1 MYKDILVHIP
11 TERPIRPVIDGS
23 ISLAA
28 GLNAHLDAVAVGYV
42 ATSAAYIM
50 EGGAAV
56 AAVFEMERESAVE
69 RAEAALAVFK
79 SKAMNAGISYTC
91 HPLGAMPGDAV
102 GLLGEMARLHDL
114 SIVLQPDPAQ
124 GSLDNDV
131 PREILFQAGG
141 PVLFLPYTF
150 RGAFKAKRI
159 GICWDGSRLA
169 ARAMRDAAPFLARAE
184 EIVIIAINE
193 TDMVPEEVSTRNL
206 ARHLGR
212 RGLSTR
218 TVNLSAARSDIQPTM
233 LSLAAD
239 ENLDLLIMGGYGHS
253 RLQERFLGGVTR
265 AMLEAMTVPTL
276 MSHDRGLIQVGP
288 VTSLV
293 VRADNRVLERCRRRQ
308 VQVIFEQVGPSRRGG
323 SLPRRGLDAVL
334 VLLRI
339 ARVEMRLEF
348 DFGEMFEMFGLA
360 EQFPALERP
369 VGGLLTTEGR

>member
-11 TERPIRPVIDGS
+11 TERPMRPAIEGS

-28 GLNAHLDAVAVGYV
+28 KFNAHLDAVAVGYV
-42 ATSAAYIM
+42 ATSAAYVM

-56 AAVFEMERESAVE
+56 AAVFELERERAVE

-79 SKAMNAGISYTC
+79 SEAANAGISYTC
-91 HPLGAMPGDAV
+91 HALGAIPVDAA
-102 GLLGEMARLHDL
+102 GSLGEMARLHDL

-124 GSLDNDV
+124 GAFDNDV
-131 PREILFQAGG
+131 PGEILFQAGG

-150 RGAFKAKRI
+150 RGAFKANRI

-184 EIVIIAINE
+184 EIVIISVNE
-193 TDMVPEEVSTRNL
+193 TDAVAGEASARGL

-218 TVNLSAARSDIQPTM
+218 IVGRTATRADIQPII

-239 ENLDLLIMGGYGHS
+239 ESLDLLVMGGYGHS
-253 RLQERFLGGVTR
+253 RLQERVLGGVTR

-276 MSHDRGLIQVGP
+276 MSH
-288 VTSLV
+288 
-293 VRADNRVLERCRRRQ
+293 
-308 VQVIFEQVGPSRRGG
+308 
-323 SLPRRGLDAVL
+323 
-334 VLLRI
+334 
-339 ARVEMRLEF
+339 
-348 DFGEMFEMFGLA
+348 
-360 EQFPALERP
+360 
-369 VGGLLTTEGR
+369 

>member
-11 TERPIRPVIDGS
+11 TERPVRPVIDGS

-79 SKAMNAGISYTC
+79 NEAMNAGISYTC
-91 HPLGAMPGDAV
+91 HPLGTMPGDAV

-131 PREILFQAGG
+131 PGEILFQAGG

-150 RGAFKAKRI
+150 HGAFKAKRI

-193 TDMVPEEVSTRNL
+193 TDMVPDEVSTRNL

-239 ENLDLLIMGGYGHS
+239 ERLDLLVMGGYGHS

-276 MSHDRGLIQVGP
+276 MSH
-288 VTSLV
+288 
-293 VRADNRVLERCRRRQ
+293 
-308 VQVIFEQVGPSRRGG
+308 
-323 SLPRRGLDAVL
+323 
-334 VLLRI
+334 
-339 ARVEMRLEF
+339 
-348 DFGEMFEMFGLA
+348 
-360 EQFPALERP
+360 
-369 VGGLLTTEGR
+369 

>member
-11 TERPIRPVIDGS
+11 TERPMRPVIDGS

-42 ATSAAYIM
+42 ATSAAYVM

-56 AAVFEMERESAVE
+56 AAVFEMERESAAE

-79 SKAMNAGISYTC
+79 SEAVKAGISYTC
-91 HPLGAMPGDAV
+91 HPLGTMPADAA

-124 GSLDNDV
+124 GSFDNDV

-150 RGAFKAKRI
+150 HGAFKAKRI

-184 EIVIIAINE
+184 EVVIITINE
-193 TDMVPEEVSTRNL
+193 TDTVPDEVSTRNL

-239 ENLDLLIMGGYGHS
+239 ESLDLLVMGGYGHS
-253 RLQERFLGGVTR
+253 RLQERVLGGVTR

-276 MSHDRGLIQVGP
+276 MSH
-288 VTSLV
+288 
-293 VRADNRVLERCRRRQ
+293 
-308 VQVIFEQVGPSRRGG
+308 
-323 SLPRRGLDAVL
+323 
-334 VLLRI
+334 
-339 ARVEMRLEF
+339 
-348 DFGEMFEMFGLA
+348 
-360 EQFPALERP
+360 
-369 VGGLLTTEGR
+369 